1 MRVLIGCEESQEV
14 CKAFRA
20 KGHEAYSCD
29 LLDCSGG
36 HPEWHIKADIF
47 NVINGRWDL
56 IILHPPC
63 TALAVSGNAW
73 YGKGMVKNSERLTA
87 QKWTYELWKHA
98 KKNSMKVV
106 LENPV
111 GVLNKLLG
119 NPSYVQPW
127 QFGHAESK
135 KTGFWLHGVK
145 PLKQTENV
153 FEQFRVLPKNIA
165 QRLHYLPQSADRAK
179 IRSKTFPGIAKAM
192 AEQWG
197 SK

>member
-14 CKAFRA
+14 CKAFRQR
-20 KGHEAYSCD
+20 GHEAYSCD
-29 LLDCSGG
+29 LIDCSGG
-36 HPEWHIKADIF
+36 HPEWHIKDDIF
-47 NVINGRWDL
+47 HVVNSQWDL

-63 TALAVSGNAW
+63 TALAVSGNRW

-87 QKWTYELWKHA
+87 QKWTLELWERA

-145 PLKQTENV
+145 PLKETENV
-153 FEQFRVLPKNIA
+153 FEEFKVLPKNIA
-165 QRLHYLPQSADRAK
+165 QRLHYLPPSEDRAK

-192 AEQWG
+192 SEQWG
-197 SK
+197 